1 MHRGNLRITDFG
13 FMTTV
18 ENAALYQSCEI
29 ITLWYRPP
37 ELLLGTTKYGQEVD
51 MWSAGYVIA
60 ALLLP
65 PLPPPLGIA
74 SPLLRVI
81 VRPALLSLLSGGRTG
96 ASFSSC

>member
-60 ALLLP
+60 TLLLP
-65 PLPPPLGIA
+65 PLGTP
-74 SPLLRVI
+74 LRVI
-81 VRPALLSLLSGGRTG
+81 VRPTLFSFLFGGRTG